1 MIRRFLQCVLF
12 VTTLSSGLATRLL
25 SADLAKVSPPVFP
38 TRYNAKYT
46 ISMPHL
52 YLTQPNGL
60 KYPVEIWYDG
70 ATGDLRTDSYD
81 GRDSV
86 LAVGDAEFSIYPRL
100 DRLEC
105 SAFIPGPVRS
115 SSSSSSN
122 SYYDPLFPDLSTWDF
137 VGLVPLAG
145 KSTQMWQ
152 SQRKQGD
159 KVSQYSFYVTPEGVP
174 VKFIMLGVNF
184 LTDSHF
190 DEYLYEFTSFTT
202 KFDDAGV
209 FDVPAVCKDSAS
221 LSHVAYRHPVARQHA
236 ALLPDTEAADD
247 RESAE
252 PTNHDYAKGQNTT
265 NRNLK
270 QLWNALRADERAYH
284 IFAKAHDRVHA
295 SEEELLERTEAFKSA
310 TNLIRDHNAGGGEKQ
325 APRFTMRVNKFAD
338 WTNEEFISTM
348 LPNKARKAQQ
358 QLEAGEGAEGVG
370 VVGRVGTDAR
380 REGGVEQSRGASFKP
395 LHHFKGSMKEHQLPR
410 HVDWRGTGADPGM
423 KDQGMCG
430 SCFVIDCS
438 WDFGPNGCSGGDY
451 QPVFNY
457 VATTGGIALE
467 QEYPYQGANDYCRA
481 AIPPAGMCTAESFR
495 YYSEGVYYNS
505 ECSTKSRDLDH
516 AVVLFGYGTTDDGED
531 YWLVRNT
538 WAKFYGDDGYLKMP
552 RGSHDCGISS
562 DPAVAV
568 VNEKYVVAGKR
579 EAAMLE
585 TCVRLADMVQLLQDL
600 AIEKVQAN
608 EEEGAKAVLQ
618 EKASI
623 QDILAKSEVRARN
636 NYALAAKLAQ
646 KIGEKQ
652 NEMLAYVRRA
662 NVSGTAPR
670 YEPPRAQPNSYS
682 PPPPPSRPKQD
693 YSGSRSS
700 DREESSDSRR
710 SSSSGGS
717 RDSSSRGYSSGAGD
731 DEGSPSSSR
740 REGQGGFDFGF
751 KNGSGSNDWMSGG
764 GGMGMPSWQKGM
776 ADAAAR
782 VKDAESNANSLG
794 WRAMLSAE
802 ASIAD
807 AKARLKQRE
816 SKEDILDASS
826 RLRRGTEDS
835 MSEARERLRQQDL
848 KIIKNCRAIVARY
861 RRGDYVSEQELEY
874 AFRELETRMM

>member
-1 MIRRFLQCVLF
+1 MQ
-12 VTTLSSGLATRLL
+12 
-25 SADLAKVSPPVFP
+25 D
-38 TRYNAKYT
+38 AKYT

-86 LAVGDAEFSIYPRL
+86 LAVGDAEYSIYPRL

-105 SAFIPGPVRS
+105 SAFVPGPVRSSRS

-122 SYYDPLFPDLSTWDF
+122 AYYDPLFPDLSTWDF

-145 KSTQMWQ
+145 QSTQMWQ

-159 KVSQYSFYVTPEGVP
+159 KVSQYSFYVTPGGVP
-174 VKFIMLGVNF
+174 VKFIMLGVNY

-202 KFDDAGV
+202 EFDDAGV

-221 LSHVAYRHPVARQHA
+221 LSHVAYKHPVARQHA

-247 RESAE
+247 
-252 PTNHDYAKGQNTT
+252 H
-265 NRNLK
+265 
-270 QLWNALRADERAYH
+270 ERAYH

-295 SEEELLERTEAFKSA
+295 SEEELLQRTEAFRSA
-310 TNLIRDHNAGGGEKQ
+310 SSLIRDHNAGGVERQ

-338 WTNEEFISTM
+338 WTDAEFVATM
-348 LPNKARKAQQ
+348 LPNKARRAQQ
-358 QLEAGEGAEGVG
+358 QQQQQQLQLEADGGVEGAEGVRG
-370 VVGRVGTDAR
+370 VRVGTDAR

-395 LHHFKGSMKEHQLPR
+395 LRHFKGSLKAHQLPR
-410 HVDWRGTGADPGM
+410 RVDWRGTGADPGM

-430 SCFVIDCS
+430 SCFAFSATASMEGSWYMATGQHRSFSEQQVIDCS

-481 AIPPAGMCTAESFR
+481 SNHTMVGQFDGFIEIESRDVETLMEAVYKFGPISVAVDAAAESFR

-585 TCVRLADMVQLLQDL
+585 LLQDL

-782 VKDAESNANSLG
+782 VKDAESNANSLVRAG